1 MTKEMLFLCDVY
13 TNWCDSQNLPNF
25 YSADDLCYGRDTK
38 DKLTLKQKN
47 WLETFIDVW
56 DVINQNIPNP
66 VDLCRILNYN
76 LNGKVLG
83 YNVKFD
89 DIIPFY
95 DDDVEA
101 VSYTHLTLP
110 TTCSV

>member
-56 DVINQNIPNP
+56 DVVNQHTQEEFMENVP
-66 VDLCRILNYN
+66 VYDLPQSPILIVGFFGILFTLVLLYFVNRAYFESP
-76 LNGKVLG
+76 LNRDK
-83 YNVKFD
+83 KQ
-89 DIIPFY
+89 
-95 DDDVEA
+95 
-101 VSYTHLTLP
+101 
-110 TTCSV
+110 

>member
-56 DVINQNIPNP
+56 DVVNQHTQEEFMENVP
-66 VDLCRILNYN
+66 VYDLPQSPILIVGFFGILFTLVLLYFVNRAYFN
-76 LNGKVLG
+76 SPLNR
-83 YNVKFD
+83 D
-89 DIIPFY
+89 RR
-95 DDDVEA
+95 
-101 VSYTHLTLP
+101 
-110 TTCSV
+110 

>member
-56 DVINQNIPNP
+56 DVVNQYTQEKFMENVP
-66 VDLCRILNYN
+66 VYDLPQSPILIVGFFGILFTLVLLYFVNRAYFN
-76 LNGKVLG
+76 SPLNR
-83 YNVKFD
+83 D
-89 DIIPFY
+89 RR
-95 DDDVEA
+95 
-101 VSYTHLTLP
+101 
-110 TTCSV
+110 

>member
-47 WLETFIDVW
+47 WLEPFIEVW
-56 DVINQNIPNP
+56 DCINQNIPNP
-66 VDLCRILNYN
+66 VDLCKLINYN

-89 DIIPFY
+89 DIIPFSGEDY
-95 DDDVEA
+95 ND
-101 VSYTHLTLP
+101 
-110 TTCSV
+110 

>member
-13 TNWCDSQNLPNF
+13 TNWCDTQNLPNF

-56 DVINQNIPNP
+56 DCINQNTQE
-66 VDLCRILNYN
+66 NY
-76 LNGKVLG
+76 
-83 YNVKFD
+83 D
-89 DIIPFY
+89 
-95 DDDVEA
+95 
-101 VSYTHLTLP
+101 SS
-110 TTCSV
+110 C

>member
-38 DKLTLKQKN
+38 DKLT
-47 WLETFIDVW
+47 
-56 DVINQNIPNP
+56 P
-66 VDLCRILNYN
+66 
-76 LNGKVLG
+76 
-83 YNVKFD
+83 
-89 DIIPFY
+89 
-95 DDDVEA
+95 

-110 TTCSV
+110 TKA

>member
-47 WLETFIDVW
+47 WLETFIEVW
-56 DVINQNIPNP
+56 DVINQHTQEEFMENVP
-66 VDLCRILNYN
+66 VYDLPQSPILIVGFFGILFTLVLLYFVNRAYFN
-76 LNGKVLG
+76 SPLNR
-83 YNVKFD
+83 D
-89 DIIPFY
+89 RR
-95 DDDVEA
+95 
-101 VSYTHLTLP
+101 
-110 TTCSV
+110 

>member
-1 MTKEMLFLCDVY
+1 MTTEMLFLCDVY

-56 DVINQNIPNP
+56 DVVNQHTQEEFMENVP
-66 VDLCRILNYN
+66 VYDLPQSPILIVGFFGILFTLVLLYFVNRAYFN
-76 LNGKVLG
+76 SPLNR
-83 YNVKFD
+83 D
-89 DIIPFY
+89 RR
-95 DDDVEA
+95 
-101 VSYTHLTLP
+101 
-110 TTCSV
+110 

>member
-56 DVINQNIPNP
+56 DVVNQHTQEKFMENVP
-66 VDLCRILNYN
+66 VYDLPQSRILIVGFFGILFTLVLLYFVNRAYFN
-76 LNGKVLG
+76 SPLNR
-83 YNVKFD
+83 D
-89 DIIPFY
+89 RR
-95 DDDVEA
+95 
-101 VSYTHLTLP
+101 
-110 TTCSV
+110 

>member
-56 DVINQNIPNP
+56 DVVNQHTQEKFMENVP
-66 VDLCRILNYN
+66 VYDLPQSPILIVGFFGI
-76 LNGKVLG
+76 LFTLVLL
-83 YNVKFD
+83 YFVNCLLYTSPSPR
-89 DIIPFY
+89 DIR
-95 DDDVEA
+95 
-101 VSYTHLTLP
+101 
-110 TTCSV
+110 

>member
-25 YSADDLCYGRDTK
+25 YSADDLCYGRATK

-56 DVINQNIPNP
+56 DVVNQHTQEKFMENVP
-66 VDLCRILNYN
+66 VYDLPQSPILIVGFFGILFTLVLLYFVNRAYFN
-76 LNGKVLG
+76 SPLNR
-83 YNVKFD
+83 D
-89 DIIPFY
+89 RR
-95 DDDVEA
+95 
-101 VSYTHLTLP
+101 
-110 TTCSV
+110 